1 MGQIIMTN
9 NVQKERQGYAV
20 YASLPQMI
28 TPYAATGLQPDGM
41 KRFSV
46 SLLFVLI
53 GSFSLVLLD

>member
-1 MGQIIMTN
+1 MTN

-20 YASLPQMI
+20 YASLPQMF
-28 TPYAATGLQPDGM
+28 TPYAATGLQPGGM